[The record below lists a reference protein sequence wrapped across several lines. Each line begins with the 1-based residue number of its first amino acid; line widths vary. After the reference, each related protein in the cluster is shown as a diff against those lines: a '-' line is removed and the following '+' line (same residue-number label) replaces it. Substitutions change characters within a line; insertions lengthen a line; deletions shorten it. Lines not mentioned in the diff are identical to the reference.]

1 MLLTE
6 EETEYSVVAVKYVF
20 DAAVAL
26 QFTCSNTVAEQILE
40 NVTVA
45 VDLADAVR
53 MTLTLALTTYT
64 RRKPVT
70 SDNFSPPYTA
80 QLPSDGMGDGNR
92 GGFTLFRASCERA
105 VCPMALSCFAITSP
119 GSRQAS
125 YAGCLTSRLLG
136 AN

>member
-1 MLLTE
+1 MPTLPAWASPQVKVDLRENCSGKSINESIPVDPHLAPSQVLLTE

-53 MTLTLALTTYT
+53 AEPL
-64 RRKPVT
+64 RR
-70 SDNFSPPYTA
+70 PP
-80 QLPSDGMGDGNR
+80 L
-92 GGFTLFRASCERA
+92 LLLLC
-105 VCPMALSCFAITSP
+105 
-119 GSRQAS
+119 
-125 YAGCLTSRLLG
+125 LLG
-136 AN
+136 PPSVLGNSTSAWLLIGASPLG